1 MGEVSA
7 RGLRL
12 TPGVTQSTRCG
23 LRFLTLTTG
32 FVVGPTHYAT
42 EHVYRTDDAGRTW
55 RILSIS

>member
-23 LRFLTLTTG
+23 ASLLDA
-32 FVVGPTHYAT
+32 VVGPTHSAT